1 MVNLRCSK
9 CGSDAG
15 FLIETREGK
24 KMDIKGNL
32 DQDRIK
38 ATVRVTCTY
47 CNSTWDHAPVRLV
60 DQGLKAA
67 FERRHLVA

>member
-9 CGSDAG
+9 CGSDAK
-15 FLIETREGK
+15 FLIETQDGRRLEIPGH
-24 KMDIKGNL
+24 L

-47 CNSTWDHAPVRLV
+47 CNLTWDHAPVRLV
-60 DQGLKAA
+60 DKNLQAA
-67 FERRHLVA
+67 FQRKNLAI

>member
-9 CGSDAG
+9 CGSDSG
-15 FLIETREGK
+15 FLIETQDGRALE
-24 KMDIKGNL
+24 IRGNL
-32 DQDRIK
+32 TTDRIK

-60 DQGLKAA
+60 DKNLQDA
-67 FERRHLVA
+67 FHRRHLVA

>member
-15 FLIETREGK
+15 FLIETSEGK
-24 KMDIKGNL
+24 KLDIKGNL

-60 DQGLKAA
+60 DMALKAA
-67 FERRHLVA
+67 FERRHMVA

>member
-9 CGSDAG
+9 CGSDSG
-15 FLIETREGK
+15 FLIDTSDRQIEVRGT
-24 KMDIKGNL
+24 L

-47 CNSTWDHAPVRLV
+47 CNCTWDHAPVRLV
-60 DQGLKAA
+60 DQNMQAA
-67 FERRHLVA
+67 FARRHMVA

>member
-15 FLIETREGK
+15 FLVETQAGQSLEVQ
-24 KMDIKGNL
+24 GNL

-47 CNSTWDHAPVRLV
+47 CNTTWDHAPIRLMNK
-60 DQGLKAA
+60 GLNDAMS
-67 FERRHLVA
+67 RRHLVH